1 MPSAT
6 VCKRPHPLFYL
17 GLPNNRIRFICI
29 DDVLAG
35 EYYFITSILIRYHH
49 LAVYNKHRS
58 KFKENH
64 IAEIVKEGDA
74 TMHHKVVLAWTKNV

>member
-1 MPSAT
+1 
-6 VCKRPHPLFYL
+6 
-17 GLPNNRIRFICI
+17 
-29 DDVLAG
+29 LAG
-35 EYYFITSILIRYHH
+35 EYYFITPILIRSHH

-74 TMHHKVVLAWTKNV
+74 TMHHEVVLAWTKNV